1 MAFAKWFANFT
12 RIRKITAKIMKSFS
26 LIALSLLL
34 VGCRTTEKNIQP
46 RARWTPEQAASWYE
60 KQPWLV
66 GCNFA
71 PSTAINELEMFQA
84 DTWDPKTIDRELG
97 WAEDIGFTSIR
108 VYLHDLLWKQ
118 DAKGFLNRLDEFV
131 AIADKHKIGVMFVL
145 FDSVWD
151 PNPKVGKQREPRPH
165 IHNSGWVQSPGA
177 EILGNPAR
185 HDELKSYVQ
194 GVVGHF
200 RNDPRVQLWDIFNEP
215 DNLVSQYKN
224 VIKDKP
230 AMALLLMKKAFAWAR
245 EMNPIQPLTSAPW
258 IGTWDDT
265 EKMSAMEKAQIE
277 ESDVITFHNYSNLD
291 SMKKAVAS
299 LRRYH
304 RPLICSEYMARG
316 NDSHFD
322 PIMGYLKEQNIGA
335 YNWGFVS
342 GKTQTIYPWDSWK
355 KNYTAEPEVWFH
367 DIFRADGTPFDPNE
381 IRYIKSLTRDARKKR
396 HAQSG
401 LKMPVRKARVLALSE

>member
-1 MAFAKWFANFT
+1 
-12 RIRKITAKIMKSFS
+12 MKQFP
-26 LIALSLLL
+26 LIALALLL
-34 VGCRTTEKNIQP
+34 VGCSTTEPKPQP
-46 RARWTPEQAASWYE
+46 RARWTPEQANAWYAQ
-60 KQPWLV
+60 QPWLV
-66 GCNFA
+66 GCNFG

-84 DTWDPKTIDRELG
+84 ETWDPKTIDRELG
-97 WAEDIGFTSIR
+97 WAQDIGFTSIR

-118 DAKGFLNRLDEFV
+118 DAKGFLNRLDQFV

-151 PNPKVGKQREPRPH
+151 PNPKLGKQHAPRPH
-165 IHNSGWVQSPGA
+165 VHNSGWVQSPGA

-215 DNLVSQYKN
+215 DNLVSQYPN
-224 VIKDKP
+224 VIQDKP
-230 AMALLLMKKAFAWAR
+230 AMALLLMRKAFAWAR

-258 IGTWDDT
+258 IGTWDNP

-291 SMKKAVAS
+291 SMKKAVTN

-322 PIMGYLKEQNIGA
+322 PILGYLKSENVGA

-381 IRYIKSLTRDARKKR
+381 IRYIKSLTKDARKK
-396 HAQSG
+396 HASV
-401 LKMPVRKARVLALSE
+401 KMPAREFEISAAFNE